1 MTYLRSVLSDVDN
14 VFQLPRSSVRVAALG
29 FVVRGLRRWRQV
41 VEARRAQRHLMEL
54 DDRLL
59 SDIGLSRTDVCF
71 GDFET
76 SGCRS
81 DARRDL
87 AG

>member
-1 MTYLRSVLSDVDN
+1 MTYLRSATPSVDN
-14 VFQLPRSSVRVAALG
+14 VFQLPRPRVRVAALG
-29 FVVRGLRRWRQV
+29 FVVRRLRRWRQV
-41 VEARRAQRHLMEL
+41 VEARRAQRHLMQL

-76 SGCRS
+76 VGRRS
-81 DARRDL
+81 DARHDL
-87 AG
+87 VG